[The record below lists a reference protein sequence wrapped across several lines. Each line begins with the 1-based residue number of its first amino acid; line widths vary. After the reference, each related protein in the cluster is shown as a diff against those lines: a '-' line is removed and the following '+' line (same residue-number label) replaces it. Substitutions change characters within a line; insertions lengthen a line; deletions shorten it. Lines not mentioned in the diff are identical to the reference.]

1 MGIISFEVSFEHTLQ
16 SSCNPHKSINMNP
29 KTYLALALTACAF
42 SSAAA
47 LFGTSVGITGSAVGT
62 GLSLQ
67 GLVGGSTVGSAALIT
82 GSGLLV
88 GAGILGLKAI
98 AVSSVLASRS
108 KRSADEETDLAF
120 VPIAVSEPEACYK
133 RFICDLATG
142 AMPQSE
148 NDVILTLFNK
158 PTAADSPKAAF
169 AQAAL
174 LGKVSRQVQQ
184 CEVRYSCP
192 LSGQQIQKLFN

>member
-1 MGIISFEVSFEHTLQ
+1 MG
-16 SSCNPHKSINMNP
+16 
-29 KTYLALALTACAF
+29 TACAF

-98 AVSSVLASRS
+98 AVSSVLANRS
-108 KRSADEETDLAF
+108 KRSDDETDLAF

-142 AMPQSE
+142 AMS
-148 NDVILTLFNK
+148 
-158 PTAADSPKAAF
+158 
-169 AQAAL
+169 
-174 LGKVSRQVQQ
+174 
-184 CEVRYSCP
+184 
-192 LSGQQIQKLFN
+192 